1 MVIAVVGVS
10 RAEQVLD
17 RRIVLGLLIGVA
29 DQQADGTA
37 GGLAFEHPGE
47 DLDLVGFLALG
58 GVAAG
63 ARLAPVQVTLQVL
76 QRQFQARRAAVDN
89 GDQRRTMAFARG
101 GDSEQLAVG
110 IAGHAGSSVKSAEIT
125 QSGLARAPVYAGYPT
140 SSSSNLLPVTESN
153 RHLIHD
159 GAMMLRVLL
168 LSLSLFTG
176 LVHAAVLQRPV
187 SLDTGHGEL
196 YGSLLLPK
204 SEQPVPVVLIISG
217 SGPTDRDGNNPD
229 GGRNDSLKRLA
240 WVLAKHNIASVRYDK
255 RGVAASLAATPDE
268 RNLTLD
274 AYVADAVAWG
284 NKLKADPRLGQLIV
298 LGHSEGALI
307 ATLAAPQLNAA
318 GVISISGT
326 ARPVDQILR
335 QQLSYRLPPALML
348 RSNELLDSLKAG
360 KVDPDVPPALQ
371 VIFRPSVQP
380 YLITLFRE
388 DPAAAFARL
397 KMPALIIQGSNDI
410 QVSVD
415 DARVLKAAKPDAQLA
430 LIEGMNH
437 VMRIVPND
445 LKRQLASYK
454 DPQLPLAAEL
464 GSAIIDFIDGLHTR

>member
-1 MVIAVVGVS
+1 
-10 RAEQVLD
+10 
-17 RRIVLGLLIGVA
+17 
-29 DQQADGTA
+29 
-37 GGLAFEHPGE
+37 
-47 DLDLVGFLALG
+47 
-58 GVAAG
+58 
-63 ARLAPVQVTLQVL
+63 
-76 QRQFQARRAAVDN
+76 
-89 GDQRRTMAFARG
+89 
-101 GDSEQLAVG
+101 
-110 IAGHAGSSVKSAEIT
+110 
-125 QSGLARAPVYAGYPT
+125 
-140 SSSSNLLPVTESN
+140 
-153 RHLIHD
+153 
-159 GAMMLRVLL
+159 MMLRVLL

-176 LVHAAVLQRPV
+176 LVQASILQRPV

-196 YGSLLLPK
+196 YGSMLLPK

-284 NKLKADPRLGQLIV
+284 QKLKADPRFGQLIV

-307 ATLAAPQLNAA
+307 ASLAAPSLHAA
-318 GVISISGT
+318 GVISLSGT
-326 ARPVDQILR
+326 ARPVDQVLR
-335 QQLSYRLPPALML
+335 QQLSYHLPPALIV

-360 KVDPDVPPALQ
+360 KIDADVPPQLQ
-371 VIFRPSVQP
+371 IIFRPSVQP

-415 DARVLKAAKPDAQLA
+415 DARVLKAAKPDARLVV
-430 LIEGMNH
+430 IEGMNH
-437 VMRIVPND
+437 VLRIVPND

-464 GSAIIDFIDGLHTR
+464 GSSIIGFIDGLHTR

>member
-1 MVIAVVGVS
+1 
-10 RAEQVLD
+10 
-17 RRIVLGLLIGVA
+17 
-29 DQQADGTA
+29 
-37 GGLAFEHPGE
+37 
-47 DLDLVGFLALG
+47 
-58 GVAAG
+58 
-63 ARLAPVQVTLQVL
+63 
-76 QRQFQARRAAVDN
+76 
-89 GDQRRTMAFARG
+89 
-101 GDSEQLAVG
+101 
-110 IAGHAGSSVKSAEIT
+110 
-125 QSGLARAPVYAGYPT
+125 
-140 SSSSNLLPVTESN
+140 
-153 RHLIHD
+153 
-159 GAMMLRVLL
+159 MMLRVIA

-176 LVHAAVLQRPV
+176 LVQATVLQRPI
-187 SLDTGHGEL
+187 SLDTGTGEL

-204 SEQPVPVVLIISG
+204 SDTPVPVVLIISG

-240 WVLAKHNIASVRYDK
+240 WVLAKHNVASVRYDK

-284 NKLKADPRLGQLIV
+284 QKLKVDPRFGNLIL

-307 ATLAAPQLNAA
+307 ASLAAPTVDAA
-318 GVISISGT
+318 AVISVSGS
-326 ARPVDQILR
+326 ARPIDQVLR
-335 QQLSYRLPPALML
+335 QQLSYRLPPPLVL
-348 RSNELLDSLKAG
+348 RSNQLLDSLKAG
-360 KVDPDVPPALQ
+360 HVDDDVPPQLQ

-380 YLITLFRE
+380 YLITLFRQ

-410 QVSVD
+410 QVGVG
-415 DARVLKAAKPDAQLA
+415 DAQMLKAAKPDAELA

-445 LKRQLASYK
+445 IKRQMASYK

-464 GSAIIDFIDGLHTR
+464 GAHILSFIEGLRAS